1 MTEGDPGCQ
10 PAPWP
15 CCCLKRCTWPLHV
28 ASACGLGSLTAW
40 RLLLPESEAGQSWS
54 PLRLPLGS
62 RAASR
67 LLHSSHQKQVTEAGC
82 HSGRGDLGSAFNGTS
97 VTVLAELL
105 PSEHP

>member
-1 MTEGDPGCQ
+1 MVKGK
-10 PAPWP
+10 APYMVRA
-15 CCCLKRCTWPLHV
+15 KVQERME
-28 ASACGLGSLTAW
+28 LGQAW
-40 RLLLPESEAGQSWS
+40 GLLLPESEAGQSWS